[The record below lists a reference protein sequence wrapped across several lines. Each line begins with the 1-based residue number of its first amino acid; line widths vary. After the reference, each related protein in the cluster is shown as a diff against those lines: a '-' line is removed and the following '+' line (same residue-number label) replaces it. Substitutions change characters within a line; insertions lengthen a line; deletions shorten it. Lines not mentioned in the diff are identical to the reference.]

1 MQRKD
6 YYALL
11 GVTKGSSQEEI
22 KKAYR
27 KLAMKFHPDKN
38 PNDKTAEG
46 KFKEISEAYHVIGDA
61 GRRAEYDRFSDMP
74 FGPRGPKGKGQQPPF
89 SQNYDFSQGFS
100 EEDIPSFQDLFGEF
114 FGDLWSGRP
123 QNEAGTGPAFRG
135 PRKGADLRYTLN
147 VTFEEA
153 AHGTKKV
160 ISFVRQKGAKAEPS
174 KIEVAIP
181 AGVRHGQKL
190 KLTGEGDTDP
200 TGQNAGDL
208 YVVINF
214 QEHPVFVRE
223 ENDVRLE
230 YPITFLEAITGT
242 SKEVPTLYG
251 AVSLKIPK
259 GTRSGQVMRIKDK
272 GFPGLGGEPPGDM
285 LIKIL
290 IDIPKDLDENQ
301 LRILRDLKINDSA
314 YSMISDFKEK
324 VARIRTR

>member
-11 GVTKGSSQEEI
+11 GVTKSSSQEEI
-22 KKAYR
+22 KKSYR
-27 KLAMKFHPDKN
+27 KLAMQFHPDKN
-38 PNDKTAEG
+38 PGDKNAES
-46 KFKEISEAYHVIGDA
+46 KFKEISEAYHVLGDP

-74 FGPRGPKGKGQQPPF
+74 FGGRGSKGQQQPF
-89 SQNYDFSQGFS
+89 STNYDFSQGFS
-100 EEDIPSFQDLFGEF
+100 DQDIPSFQDLFGDF
-114 FGDLWSGRP
+114 FGDIWGGRP
-123 QNEAGTGPAFRG
+123 QSEASSAFRG
-135 PRKGADLRYTLN
+135 KRRGADLRYTLT

-160 ISFVRQKGAKAEPS
+160 ISFVRQKGTKAEPS
-174 KIEVAIP
+174 KLEVSIP
-181 AGVRHGQKL
+181 AGVRHSQKL

-200 TGQNAGDL
+200 NGQNPGDL

-214 QEHPVFVRE
+214 QDHPVFIRD

-242 SKEVPTLYG
+242 SKDVPTLYG
-251 AVSLKIPK
+251 TVTLKIPK
-259 GTRSGQVMRIKDK
+259 GTRSGQVLRIKDK
-272 GFPGLGGEPPGDM
+272 GFPGLAGEAPGDM

-301 LRILRDLKINDSA
+301 LRILRDLKISDSA
-314 YSMISDFKEK
+314 YSLISDFREK
-324 VARIRTR
+324 AARIRTR

>member
-11 GVTKGSSQEEI
+11 EVTKSSSQEEI

-38 PNDKTAEG
+38 PGDKNAET
-46 KFKEISEAYHVIGDA
+46 KFKEISEAYHVLGDA
-61 GRRAEYDRFSDMP
+61 GRRAEYDRFSEMP
-74 FGPRGPKGKGQQPPF
+74 FGGRSSKGQQPPF
-89 SQNYDFSQGFS
+89 SANYDFSQGFS
-100 EEDIPSFQDLFGEF
+100 DQDIPSFQDLFGDF
-114 FGDLWSGRP
+114 FGDLWGGKP
-123 QNEAGTGPAFRG
+123 QPETGGFRG
-135 PRKGADLRYTLN
+135 KRRGADLRYTLN

-153 AHGTKKV
+153 AHGTKKI
-160 ISFVRQKGAKAEPS
+160 ISFVRQKGVKAEPS
-174 KIEVAIP
+174 KLEVSIP

-200 TGQNAGDL
+200 NGQNPGDL

-214 QEHPVFVRE
+214 QDHPVFVRD

-230 YPITFLEAITGT
+230 YPITFLEAIAGT
-242 SKEVPTLYG
+242 TKDVPTLYG
-251 AVSLKIPK
+251 TVSLKIPK
-259 GTRSGQVMRIKDK
+259 GTRSGQILRIKDK
-272 GFPGLGGEPPGDM
+272 GFPGLAGESPGDM

-301 LRILRDLKINDSA
+301 LRILRDLKISDSA
-314 YSMISDFKEK
+314 YSLISDFKDK
-324 VARIRTR
+324 AARIRTR